1 MWVCR
6 GGGNPH
12 PNERRK
18 FGEPLS
24 LGGGGLQGA
33 CSGRAGAEAL
43 REGDRSAVPGRA
55 APPGHRSLRPGLA
68 IALVPSRQRLS
79 VVLSQIKTQRFV
91 IRALP
96 WNTCHSRR

>member
-1 MWVCR
+1 MGLPWGR
-6 GGGNPH
+6 QSSS
-12 PNERRK
+12 EREEEIWGAP
-18 FGEPLS
+18 FF
-24 LGGGGLQGA
+24 GGGGLQGA